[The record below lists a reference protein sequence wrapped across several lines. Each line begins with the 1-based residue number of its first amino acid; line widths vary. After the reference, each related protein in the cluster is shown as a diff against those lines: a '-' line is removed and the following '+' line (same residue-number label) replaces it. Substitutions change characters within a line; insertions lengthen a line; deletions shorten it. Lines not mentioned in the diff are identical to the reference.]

1 MLTSAKKYIKVLI
14 ARLKAYCSRIMGALC
29 PTRVSQVTPFET
41 HGFLSD
47 EINRFRKVV
56 RTTTP
61 YKQWFDFAQE
71 LNLFGS
77 EVIRAHKF
85 DQNDTQTMTISA
97 LFIRSHQSLHAAMVL
112 VERGMIADARTVLR
126 TLVEGAIAQI
136 ALAADAGVIDQL
148 VAAHRKHQLT
158 ICREM
163 LADEKYREQLSRA
176 QIAQLEATVSEL
188 ELLKG
193 VPGEE
198 PRQINWADL
207 AKKHCAELYLLLYR
221 PLSSDGVHTTV
232 DAINRHLEA
241 DAEFRITGLKGGPE
255 LTDIV
260 DTLSIA
266 CLSFIWALNCFE
278 QMRGA
283 DGQQVQ
289 SFLQKFKELSNDQP
303 IQLKVG

>member
-1 MLTSAKKYIKVLI
+1 MLTSAKKYIKALI
-14 ARLKAYCSRIMGALC
+14 ARLKAYCSRIKDARC
-29 PTRVSQVTPFET
+29 PTRANQATPFET

-47 EINRFRKVV
+47 EIIRFRTAV

-77 EVIRAHKF
+77 EAIRAHKF

-97 LFIRSHQSLHAAMVL
+97 LFIRSHQSLQAAVVL

-126 TLVEGAIAQI
+126 TLVEGTIAQI

-163 LADEKYREQLSRA
+163 LADEKYREQLSHA

-193 VPGEE
+193 VPGQE

-221 PLSSDGVHTTV
+221 PLSSDGTHTTV

-241 DAEFRITGLKGGPE
+241 DAESRITGLKGGPE
-255 LTDIV
+255 LTEIV
-260 DTLSIA
+260 DTFSIA
-266 CLSFIWALNCFE
+266 CLSFIWVLNSFE
-278 QMRGA
+278 EMRGA
-283 DGQQVQ
+283 DRQQVQ
-289 SFLQKFKELSNDQP
+289 SFLQKFRELSGDQP
-303 IQLKVG
+303 IQLKIG